1 MNIMVYLE
9 NIKKEN
15 DLMYCDYYRE
25 VDYINKDNVKP
36 FKLTY
41 NYKSQEIINSS
52 EAIMSAY
59 TYHAARKL
67 QRLSSMD
74 NIPSSAKEMWY

>member
-1 MNIMVYLE
+1 MVYLE
-9 NIKKEN
+9 NIRKEN

-25 VDYINKDNVKP
+25 VDYINKDNVEP

-41 NYKSQEIINSS
+41 NYVTKEIIETS
-52 EAIMSAY
+52 EDSISGYA
-59 TYHAARKL
+59 YHASRKL
-67 QRLSSMD
+67 QSLSNKE